1 MVERQADYR
10 ASTIDV
16 LDRVLDKGIVIDG
29 WWLVAVGGISLIK
42 VDARIV
48 VASIDTY
55 LRHAPVLART
65 VPLPW
70 TDLEAV
76 TWHAEPPPPPPP
88 PPPPIKRR

>member
-1 MVERQADYR
+1 MVERLTDYR

-29 WWLVAVGGISLIK
+29 WWLVSLGGISLIK

-55 LRHAPVLART
+55 LKHASVLART
-65 VPLPW
+65 SPLPW
-70 TDLEAV
+70 TDLQTV
-76 TWHAEPPPPPPP
+76 NWHAEAPAN
-88 PPPPIKRR
+88 RRR

>member
-1 MVERQADYR
+1 MVERLTDYR

-29 WWLVAVGGISLIK
+29 WWLVSLGGISLIK

-55 LRHAPVLART
+55 LKHASVLAGT
-65 VPLPW
+65 PPLPW
-70 TDLEAV
+70 TDLQAV
-76 TWHAEPPPPPPP
+76 NWHAEAPAN
-88 PPPPIKRR
+88 RRR

>member
-1 MVERQADYR
+1 MVERLTDYR

-29 WWLVAVGGISLIK
+29 WWLLSLGGISLIK

-55 LRHAPVLART
+55 LKHASVLGRT
-65 VPLPW
+65 TPLPW
-70 TDLEAV
+70 TDLQAVNWHPEAP
-76 TWHAEPPPPPPP
+76 AN
-88 PPPPIKRR
+88 RRR